1 MVNPRRRAAT
11 LCCLATAAASSTDNI
26 HGIPS
31 IAVLNSSPLATSRRQ
46 NRRLGVTH
54 SKGHSKGNVDDKP
67 AVVPMSAVKEPEPEE
82 THKEPEVEDE
92 QEEQGMQFIMLGGS
106 SGTDNIESV
115 AVDTPTEDD
124 EEPATDLSQYKMP
137 RIGGSSAFLAQE
149 DRYPYMASLQ
159 IEGASPNT
167 GKFDYHMCGG
177 FLIAPD
183 LIMTSAHCADYS
195 PPGSDE
201 TFQAFNGIEVGRV
214 NLGQEETYDKFNSQ
228 TYHLEYEN
236 LIPENLIKHPKFDVT
251 TYEHDL
257 MIVKVFGKSRYPHVK
272 VASHDDV
279 GEEITLV
286 GWGAE
291 SANSNKKYSD
301 ELREADMLIMTNEQ
315 CKNFNVEVTDPSSGV
330 TTTTSLEDN
339 IFDDMM
345 CATAKDRYICHGD
358 AGGPAIRR
366 GSTPEEDV
374 VSGIISWGY
383 GCVNP
388 NYPAVMTR
396 TSEHY
401 NWIRTIVCK
410 ESTDPPSEYGCAG
423 GMSLNS
429 AGGALQT
436 VTLKMKLDMMAIE
449 TGFVIVTTPQP
460 SVVAQRVPGYYKIKK
475 NEIVE
480 ERMDL
485 PSNQCYKLILLD
497 SFGDGFCCDMGGG
510 SGTLFLGTDTGYYTG
525 RQLVKVSGK
534 FDYDSQGEFC
544 LDASSNVVGDNDGKS
559 AVVGSSGGGT
569 SSSSGGSSSSG
580 SSGGSTSTSGG
591 SSVGSKQDASTSYWT
606 GPATS
611 PEFEYCNQFCN
622 DNSNALNCGSYTCHH
637 AEEST
642 SDSDESGSTGSESG
656 SGSGGNSGSSEEEA
670 GFVPEG
676 DVSNPNEY
684 YLTVK
689 FQFDDHPQDVSWV
702 LYDLTENEVKMF
714 VDFDVYTEEEF
725 AGQVLEVVA
734 NVDGPEG
741 GEKQYAF
748 TVYDKES
755 DGLCC
760 EHGEGYYQLFLGDVA
775 DNMELLG
782 DSEYDFSSSYYFTL
796 FEGGGT
802 AEDMVTESE
811 DAEAT
816 DGAKGS
822 TEDAETDEPTGSPVV
837 DSTAS
842 PTTPP
847 TKSPSAPPTSPPTS
861 HPTHSPTTPLPTFP
875 WEIKRSELME
885 EIGARWNTAS
895 VAPPEGKFNDVGGD
909 QRNFDFTVARSTSS
923 AKGARIG
930 LGVSALVV
938 SCAFE
943 LL

>member
-1 MVNPRRRAAT
+1 
-11 LCCLATAAASSTDNI
+11 
-26 HGIPS
+26 
-31 IAVLNSSPLATSRRQ
+31 
-46 NRRLGVTH
+46 
-54 SKGHSKGNVDDKP
+54 
-67 AVVPMSAVKEPEPEE
+67 
-82 THKEPEVEDE
+82 
-92 QEEQGMQFIMLGGS
+92 
-106 SGTDNIESV
+106 
-115 AVDTPTEDD
+115 
-124 EEPATDLSQYKMP
+124 
-137 RIGGSSAFLAQE
+137 
-149 DRYPYMASLQ
+149 
-159 IEGASPNT
+159 
-167 GKFDYHMCGG
+167 
-177 FLIAPD
+177 
-183 LIMTSAHCADYS
+183 
-195 PPGSDE
+195 
-201 TFQAFNGIEVGRV
+201 
-214 NLGQEETYDKFNSQ
+214 
-228 TYHLEYEN
+228 
-236 LIPENLIKHPKFDVT
+236 
-251 TYEHDL
+251 
-257 MIVKVFGKSRYPHVK
+257 
-272 VASHDDV
+272 
-279 GEEITLV
+279 
-286 GWGAE
+286 
-291 SANSNKKYSD
+291 
-301 ELREADMLIMTNEQ
+301 
-315 CKNFNVEVTDPSSGV
+315 
-330 TTTTSLEDN
+330 
-339 IFDDMM
+339 
-345 CATAKDRYICHGD
+345 
-358 AGGPAIRR
+358 
-366 GSTPEEDV
+366 
-374 VSGIISWGY
+374 
-383 GCVNP
+383 
-388 NYPAVMTR
+388 
-396 TSEHY
+396 
-401 NWIRTIVCK
+401 
-410 ESTDPPSEYGCAG
+410 
-423 GMSLNS
+423 
-429 AGGALQT
+429 
-436 VTLKMKLDMMAIE
+436 
-449 TGFVIVTTPQP
+449 
-460 SVVAQRVPGYYKIKK
+460 
-475 NEIVE
+475 
-480 ERMDL
+480 
-485 PSNQCYKLILLD
+485 
-497 SFGDGFCCDMGGG
+497 
-510 SGTLFLGTDTGYYTG
+510 
-525 RQLVKVSGK
+525 
-534 FDYDSQGEFC
+534 
-544 LDASSNVVGDNDGKS
+544 
-559 AVVGSSGGGT
+559 
-569 SSSSGGSSSSG
+569 
-580 SSGGSTSTSGG
+580 
-591 SSVGSKQDASTSYWT
+591 
-606 GPATS
+606 
-611 PEFEYCNQFCN
+611 
-622 DNSNALNCGSYTCHH
+622 LNCGSYTCHH

-802 AEDMVTESE
+802 AEDTVTESE